1 MSCDWGTRMDVCCAV
16 RGCGG
21 TTGELWGHPTNG
33 STNADSTGRPVSKA
47 DTEAHHPEA
56 DADHQT
62 R

>member
-1 MSCDWGTRMDVCCAV
+1 MDVCCAV